1 MICDLSLVICDRRMI
16 KGLKYIIL
24 AANIA
29 FFAVMAMVLP
39 LGFEENDDVAMA
51 MIANG
56 SYSGAPDGHL
66 VFINILYGW
75 VIAALYSWT
84 TAIEW
89 YTLAFAVLQ
98 ILSMSVLAYC
108 ILTMPNRSR
117 WERVLWM
124 ILLYVLW
131 ARMIV
136 ALQFTTT
143 AGVVCLAGCMLL
155 LRERK
160 RARWTGVLLVIV
172 ASLIRYH
179 AASLVGL
186 LMAPIILFTYR
197 TEWRKYLPLLL
208 MMVVAVG
215 CRMVNKKIY
224 DSDPEWKYYREYNM
238 ARAQLNDNP
247 SAYKLQQENLPEGV
261 DIEDYKLLLQFTPDA
276 EQIDL
281 PTIQALQ
288 KRVGETPRKEQFRN
302 LHRLDKY
309 VVEIII
315 LLAILVLM
323 MLATG
328 NKSKYIFLILYTLFV
343 MVLIIHVGMTGFLK
357 NRVFI
362 CMLMPMMMTDFVLL
376 PKTTGT
382 KRTRSIVIILALL
395 SGWYVYQ
402 TIDTKIN
409 AHRKKDSL
417 VWEQIPLIKSVS
429 DNSYLV
435 TLGTSMRMEATE
447 PWNIWPYSCRKYTLG
462 WMTYIPFNKT
472 VGHSYKALLRDDVY
486 VFTDA
491 RYAEENTALQRI
503 CGQIEKHY
511 GIPTTIECLSA
522 NERYAVVKI
531 KGIRD

>member
-1 MICDLSLVICDRRMI
+1 MI

-29 FFAVMAMVLP
+29 FFAVMALVLP

-56 SYSGAPDGHL
+56 SYAGVPDGHL

-89 YTLAFAVLQ
+89 YTLAFVVLQ

-108 ILTMPNRSR
+108 ILTMPNRSK
-117 WERVLWM
+117 WERALW
-124 ILLYVLW
+124 LTVLYVLW

-155 LRERK
+155 LKERK
-160 RARWTGVLLVIV
+160 RARWTGVLFVIV

-186 LMAPIILFTYR
+186 LMAPIIIFTYR
-197 TEWRKYLPLLL
+197 KEWRKYLPLLL
-208 MMVVAVG
+208 MMAVAVG
-215 CRMVNKKIY
+215 FRTVNKKIY
-224 DSDPEWKYYREYNM
+224 DDDAAWRYYRQYNM

-247 SAYKLQQENLPEGV
+247 NAYTLAPEDMPEGV
-261 DIEDYKLLLQFTPDA
+261 DPVDYALLLQFSPDA

-281 PTIQALQ
+281 PVIQALQ
-288 KRVGETPRKEQFRN
+288 KRVGETPKNVQFKN
-302 LHRLDKY
+302 LHRLDAY
-309 VVEIII
+309 VVEIIM
-315 LLAILVLM
+315 LLAILILM
-323 MLATG
+323 MMATG
-328 NKSKYIFLILYTLFV
+328 NKSKYIFLVLYTLFV

-362 CMLMPMMMTDFVLL
+362 CMLLPMLMTDFVLL

-382 KRTRSIVIILALL
+382 KRTWSIVIVLAIL

-402 TIDTKIN
+402 TIDTKVE
-409 AHRKKDSL
+409 AHRKKVHLQQDQLPL
-417 VWEQIPLIKSVS
+417 VAQVP
-429 DNSYLV
+429 DGAYLV
-435 TLGTSMRMEATE
+435 TLGTSMRMEAVN
-447 PWNIWPYSCRKYTLG
+447 PWNIWPYPCRKYTLG
-462 WMTYIPFNKT
+462 WMTYIPFNEH
-472 VGHSYKALLRDDVY
+472 VGHSYMALLRDDVY

-511 GIPTTIECLSA
+511 GIPTTIECHCA
-522 NERYAVVKI
+522 NKRFAVVKI
-531 KGIRD
+531 KGISRLAE